1 MSAHLARLIAT
12 WFGVGYLPKMP
23 GTWGSLA
30 ALFLGVPILLQP
42 RGAALLLAGSLLV
55 FVVGIWAS
63 QSYARATGNKDP
75 GEVVVDEVAG
85 QWLALIAASAYDPLT
100 LILAFALFRLF
111 DILKPWPIGMLDRRL
126 TGGLG
131 IMLDDMVAGAFAAMV
146 LYGVR
151 HVLA

>member
-1 MSAHLARLIAT
+1 MARLIAT
-12 WFGVGYLPKMP
+12 WFGVGRLPKAP

-42 RGAALLLAGSLLV
+42 HGAALLLTGSLIV
-55 FVVGIWAS
+55 FAVGIWAARTYA
-63 QSYARATGNKDP
+63 QSIGVKDP
-75 GEVVVDEVAG
+75 KEVVVDEVAG
-85 QWLALIAASAYDPLT
+85 QWLALTVANPYDPLT

-111 DILKPWPIGMLDRRL
+111 DILKPWPISVLDRRL
-126 TGGLG
+126 PGGLG
-131 IMLDDMVAGAFAAMV
+131 IMADDMAAGGVAALA